1 MNSCIYRVYWMVN
14 GRTREEFCKTRVE
27 RDSLLKVLEDLDIKA
42 GYDYPDGQ
50 IVGSIVGKS
59 TSLFYLAV

>member
-1 MNSCIYRVYWMVN
+1 MVN